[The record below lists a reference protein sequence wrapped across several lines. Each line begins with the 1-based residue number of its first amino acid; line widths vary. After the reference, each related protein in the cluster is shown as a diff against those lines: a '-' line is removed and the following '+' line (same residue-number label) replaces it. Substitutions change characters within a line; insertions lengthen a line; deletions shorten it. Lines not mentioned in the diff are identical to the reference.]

1 MNFHKILV
9 IGDVAVGKTSLVN
22 RVVYNSFSEKYKAT
36 IGCEFG
42 IKQMKIDG
50 EEVKIQ
56 LWDLAGQDRLGG
68 ISRLYCRD
76 AHGALVVTDI
86 TREDT
91 LEKAMIWKSIVDEQT
106 ATSSGQPIPMILCV
120 NKFDLADDSTNLTEQ
135 KLVQYAA
142 DKKFSAGFFTSAK
155 TGMNSELAVE
165 TLVREVLK
173 NNSVKVKGVE
183 ENLAIGTN
191 KIMQAKFAKKK
202 SCC

>member
-1 MNFHKILV
+1 MSFHKILV

-42 IKQMKIDG
+42 LKMMTIDG
-50 EEVKIQ
+50 EDVRIQ

-91 LEKAMIWKSIVDEQT
+91 LEKAIIWKNIVDEQT
-106 ATSSGQPIPMILCV
+106 RTPTGESIPMILCV
-120 NKFDLADDSTNLTEQ
+120 NKYDLEDGTCTLNNDELQ
-135 KLVQYAA
+135 KLAE
-142 DKKFSAGFFTSAK
+142 DKKFVAGFFTSAK
-155 TGMNSELAVE
+155 TGLNSEKCVE
-165 TLVREVLK
+165 LLVRNVLK
-173 NNSVKVKGVE
+173 SCTVKTQEVE
-183 ENLAIGTN
+183 QIISSGA
-191 KIMQAKFAKKK
+191 AKVIKEKFTKKK
-202 SCC
+202 TCC

>member
-1 MNFHKILV
+1 MSFHKILV

-42 IKQMKIDG
+42 LKMMTIDG
-50 EEVKIQ
+50 EDVRIQ

-91 LEKAMIWKSIVDEQT
+91 LEKAII
-106 ATSSGQPIPMILCV
+106 
-120 NKFDLADDSTNLTEQ
+120 
-135 KLVQYAA
+135 
-142 DKKFSAGFFTSAK
+142 
-155 TGMNSELAVE
+155 
-165 TLVREVLK
+165 
-173 NNSVKVKGVE
+173 
-183 ENLAIGTN
+183 
-191 KIMQAKFAKKK
+191 
-202 SCC
+202 

>member
-42 IKQMKIDG
+42 IKQMKVDG

-91 LEKAMIWKSIVDEQT
+91 LEKALIWKSIVDEQT
-106 ATSSGQPIPMILCV
+106 ATQSGKPIPMILCV
-120 NKFDLADDSTNLTEQ
+120 NKFDLADDSSSLTEH
-135 KLVQYAA
+135 KLVQFAA
-142 DKKFSAGFFTSAK
+142 EKKFEAGFFTSAK
-155 TGMNSELAVE
+155 TGMNSEQAVE
-165 TLVREVLK
+165 TLIREVLK
-173 NNSVKVKGVE
+173 NTSTKLKSVE
-183 ENLAIGTN
+183 ENLASGTN

>member
-42 IKQMKIDG
+42 IKIMKIDG
-50 EEVKIQ
+50 EEVRIQ

-91 LEKAMIWKSIVDEQT
+91 LEKAIGWKSIVDEQT
-106 ATSSGQPIPMILCV
+106 ASNTGEPIPMILCV
-120 NKFDLADDSTNLTEQ
+120 NKYDLADSSVQINEEKLEQ
-135 KLVQYAA
+135 FAKE
-142 DKKFSAGFFTSAK
+142 KNFHSAFFTSAK
-155 TGMNSELAVE
+155 TGMNSEIAVE
-165 TLVREVLK
+165 TLVRQVLK
-173 NNSVKVKGVE
+173 KIAPNTKTLE
-183 ENLAIGTN
+183 ENLASGAS
-191 KIMQAKFAKKK
+191 KIIQAKHVKKK

>member
-42 IKQMKIDG
+42 IKMMKIDG
-50 EEVKIQ
+50 EEVRIQ

-91 LEKAMIWKSIVDEQT
+91 LEKAIGWKSIVDEQT
-106 ATSSGQPIPMILCV
+106 TGNSGEPIPMILCV
-120 NKFDLADDSTNLTEQ
+120 NKHDLADGSTSINEE
-135 KLVQYAA
+135 KLAQFAA
-142 DKKFSAGFFTSAK
+142 EKKFHAAFFTSAK
-155 TGMNSELAVE
+155 TGLNSEVAVE

-173 NNSVKVKGVE
+173 KVAPKAKTLE
-183 ENLAIGTN
+183 ENLSNGVS
-191 KIMQAKFAKKK
+191 KIIQAKYVKKK

>member
-50 EEVKIQ
+50 EEVRIQ

-106 ATSSGQPIPMILCV
+106 ATTTGQPIPMILCV
-120 NKFDLADDSTNLTEQ
+120 NKFDLADETVSLTEQ
-135 KLVQYAA
+135 KLVQYAQ
-142 DKKFSAGFFTSAK
+142 DKKFTAGFFTSAK

-165 TLVREVLK
+165 TLIREVLK
-173 NNSVKVKGVE
+173 NSSVKVKSVE

>member
-42 IKQMKIDG
+42 IKMMKIDG
-50 EEVKIQ
+50 EDVRIQ

-76 AHGALVVTDI
+76 AHGAIVVTDI
-86 TREDT
+86 TRQDT
-91 LEKAMIWKSIVDEQT
+91 IDKALVWKNIVDEQT
-106 ATSSGQPIPMILCV
+106 TTQSGGSIPMILCV
-120 NKFDLADDSTNLTEQ
+120 NKYDLADEEFKLSNEDLQ
-135 KLVQYAA
+135 KFAVE
-142 DKKFSAGFFTSAK
+142 KKFTAAFFTSAK
-155 TGMNSELAVE
+155 TGQNSEAAIE
-165 TLVREVLK
+165 TLIREVLK
-173 NNSVKVKGVE
+173 ISTVK
-183 ENLAIGTN
+183 NN
-191 KIMQAKFAKKK
+191 KIEESISTGASKIMKAKYTKKK